1 MFCFIVLA
9 IFSKK
14 FISKTIELIFKL
26 VSRVKFIN
34 LNKLIKNID
43 EEINQYQEGAKFIKE
58 NKMVIVKVILT
69 TFAQICFNYSITFFV
84 YKAFNLSTY
93 SFLTVFSLQSIL
105 FISVSAIP
113 LPGSVGSSESSFL
126 TLFKTLFPVSTL
138 SSAMLLSRG
147 ISFYLFVIIS
157 GIVVLF
163 IGIFKK
169 NLKEKYM
176 NNMTLNDKI
185 AISK

>member
-1 MFCFIVLA
+1 
-9 IFSKK
+9 
-14 FISKTIELIFKL
+14 
-26 VSRVKFIN
+26 
-34 LNKLIKNID
+34 
-43 EEINQYQEGAKFIKE
+43 
-58 NKMVIVKVILT
+58 
-69 TFAQICFNYSITFFV
+69 
-84 YKAFNLSTY
+84 
-93 SFLTVFSLQSIL
+93 
-105 FISVSAIP
+105 
-113 LPGSVGSSESSFL
+113 
-126 TLFKTLFPVSTL
+126 
-138 SSAMLLSRG
+138 MLLSRG

>member
-1 MFCFIVLA
+1 
-9 IFSKK
+9 
-14 FISKTIELIFKL
+14 
-26 VSRVKFIN
+26 
-34 LNKLIKNID
+34 
-43 EEINQYQEGAKFIKE
+43 
-58 NKMVIVKVILT
+58 MVIVKVILT

-93 SFLTVFSLQSIL
+93 SFDCFFFAIYIVY
-105 FISVSAIP
+105 ISTAIP

>member
-1 MFCFIVLA
+1 MNTLETNIKILR
-9 IFSKK
+9 
-14 FISKTIELIFKL
+14 LYFKL

-93 SFLTVFSLQSIL
+93 SFLTVFSYPEGCLWTACPDFLLWFFRPERYLISI
-105 FISVSAIP
+105 
-113 LPGSVGSSESSFL
+113 
-126 TLFKTLFPVSTL
+126 
-138 SSAMLLSRG
+138 
-147 ISFYLFVIIS
+147 
-157 GIVVLF
+157 
-163 IGIFKK
+163 
-169 NLKEKYM
+169 
-176 NNMTLNDKI
+176 
-185 AISK
+185 

>member
-1 MFCFIVLA
+1 M
-9 IFSKK
+9 
-14 FISKTIELIFKL
+14 
-26 VSRVKFIN
+26 
-34 LNKLIKNID
+34 
-43 EEINQYQEGAKFIKE
+43 
-58 NKMVIVKVILT
+58 
-69 TFAQICFNYSITFFV
+69 
-84 YKAFNLSTY
+84 
-93 SFLTVFSLQSIL
+93 TVFSLQSIL